1 MKEKTV
7 FFCSEC
13 GYETPK
19 WLGKCPG
26 CDAWGTLVEQ
36 RVTKPS
42 KSSASSFV
50 SASPASR
57 PKKLK
62 DVVVTAEER
71 FTTGIDEFD
80 RVLGG
85 GIVKGSLILI
95 GGAPGIGKSTL
106 SLQMCRTIDTDKTI
120 LYVSAEESQAQ
131 IKMRADRLGIEN
143 ENMLLYAETNLDEIE
158 ATISEFNPAVVII
171 DSIQTVYR
179 PSLTSASGSVSQVRD
194 ATMSLMKIAKENN
207 ISVFIVGHVTK
218 EGSLAGPRVLEHM
231 VDCVLYFEGQQ
242 HQQHRILRAV
252 KNRFGSTNEI
262 GVFEMCDKGLE
273 QVVNPSMLMLGER
286 PGDISGSCVVSTME
300 GTRPILAEIQ
310 ALVSK
315 TPFPVPKR
323 MSAGIDYNRIS
334 LIIAVLEKRVRLN
347 LSNQDAYVNVTGGMK
362 IDEPAADLGIALAV
376 ASSFKGFAVPK
387 TVAAMG
393 EIGLTGEVRAV
404 SFAQRRINEAVKLG
418 FDTILVPSWNKKGI
432 TPPENVKIHYVSNVG
447 EAIALFR

>member
-62 DVVVTAEER
+62 EVAVTAEER

-85 GIVKGSLILI
+85 GIVQGSLILI

-207 ISVFIVGHVTK
+207 ITLQS
-218 EGSLAGPRVLEHM
+218 
-231 VDCVLYFEGQQ
+231 
-242 HQQHRILRAV
+242 
-252 KNRFGSTNEI
+252 
-262 GVFEMCDKGLE
+262 
-273 QVVNPSMLMLGER
+273 
-286 PGDISGSCVVSTME
+286 
-300 GTRPILAEIQ
+300 
-310 ALVSK
+310 
-315 TPFPVPKR
+315 
-323 MSAGIDYNRIS
+323 
-334 LIIAVLEKRVRLN
+334 
-347 LSNQDAYVNVTGGMK
+347 
-362 IDEPAADLGIALAV
+362 AV
-376 ASSFKGFAVPK
+376 APRYTYTDADN
-387 TVAAMG
+387 
-393 EIGLTGEVRAV
+393 IGLARDG
-404 SFAQRRINEAVKLG
+404 
-418 FDTILVPSWNKKGI
+418 VPSVLLELPLKYMHTSVETFDMHALTECARLLTAYCAAIDDSWRDELWN
-432 TPPENVKIHYVSNVG
+432 
-447 EAIALFR
+447 

>member
-62 DVVVTAEER
+62 DVVITAEER

-286 PGDISGSCVVSTME
+286 PGDVSGSCVVSTME

>member
-286 PGDISGSCVVSTME
+286 PGDVSGSCVVSTME

>member
-62 DVVVTAEER
+62 DVAVTAEER

-95 GGAPGIGKSTL
+95 GGSPGIGKSTL

-286 PGDISGSCVVSTME
+286 PGDVSGSCVVSTME

>member
-42 KSSASSFV
+42 KSSSSSFV

-286 PGDISGSCVVSTME
+286 PGDVSGSCVVSTME

-447 EAIALFR
+447 EAFR

>member
-62 DVVVTAEER
+62 EVAVTAEER

-273 QVVNPSMLMLGER
+273 QVLNPSMLMLGER
-286 PGDISGSCVVSTME
+286 PGDVSGSCVVSTME

>member
-62 DVVVTAEER
+62 DVIVTAEER

-286 PGDISGSCVVSTME
+286 PGDVSGSCVVSTME

-418 FDTILVPSWNKKGI
+418 FDTILVPSWTKKGI

>member
-62 DVVVTAEER
+62 DVIVTAEER

-286 PGDISGSCVVSTME
+286 PGDVSGSCVVSTME

-418 FDTILVPSWNKKGI
+418 
-432 TPPENVKIHYVSNVG
+432 
-447 EAIALFR
+447 

>member
-286 PGDISGSCVVSTME
+286 PGDVSGSCVVSTME

-447 EAIALFR
+447 EAIALFK

>member
-120 LYVSAEESQAQ
+120 LYVSAEEFSGADKDEGGQA
-131 IKMRADRLGIEN
+131 GN
-143 ENMLLYAETNLDEIE
+143 
-158 ATISEFNPAVVII
+158 
-171 DSIQTVYR
+171 
-179 PSLTSASGSVSQVRD
+179 
-194 ATMSLMKIAKENN
+194 
-207 ISVFIVGHVTK
+207 
-218 EGSLAGPRVLEHM
+218 
-231 VDCVLYFEGQQ
+231 
-242 HQQHRILRAV
+242 
-252 KNRFGSTNEI
+252 
-262 GVFEMCDKGLE
+262 
-273 QVVNPSMLMLGER
+273 
-286 PGDISGSCVVSTME
+286 
-300 GTRPILAEIQ
+300 
-310 ALVSK
+310 
-315 TPFPVPKR
+315 
-323 MSAGIDYNRIS
+323 
-334 LIIAVLEKRVRLN
+334 
-347 LSNQDAYVNVTGGMK
+347 
-362 IDEPAADLGIALAV
+362 
-376 ASSFKGFAVPK
+376 
-387 TVAAMG
+387 
-393 EIGLTGEVRAV
+393 
-404 SFAQRRINEAVKLG
+404 
-418 FDTILVPSWNKKGI
+418 
-432 TPPENVKIHYVSNVG
+432 
-447 EAIALFR
+447 

>member
-179 PSLTSASGSVSQVRD
+179 PSLTTASGSVSQVRD
-194 ATMSLMKIAKENN
+194 ATMYLMKIAKENN

-286 PGDISGSCVVSTME
+286 PGDVSGSCVVSTME